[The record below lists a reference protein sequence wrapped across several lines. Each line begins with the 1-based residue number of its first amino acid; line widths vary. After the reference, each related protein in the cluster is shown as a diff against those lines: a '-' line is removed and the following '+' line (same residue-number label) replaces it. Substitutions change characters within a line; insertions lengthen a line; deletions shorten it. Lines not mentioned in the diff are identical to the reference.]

1 MYSVGPKGSSG
12 EMAKVHTGVPC
23 KNPFIYTMDAATGE
37 YYWAKQTGYEGTGTY
52 LDKVETDGKLI
63 PRADMLLME
72 ANKAYFV
79 CPTFSGG
86 RDWPPVAYNPTSKV
100 MFVPAVNLCADMTP
114 VTAEPPVTSYQ
125 VNSVTKLPPGE
136 DMAGRVDAVSIETG
150 DTVWTYK
157 LRAPNYSPTMATGG
171 GLLFTGDQAR
181 YFRAHDQKD
190 GKLLWQVR
198 LPSEVEGH
206 AVTYTANGKQYVAV
220 AAGLGGSGGGHAK
233 ATPDVDFTGG
243 SNALYVFELGE

>member
-1 MYSVGPKGSSG
+1 
-12 EMAKVHTGVPC
+12 
-23 KNPFIYTMDAATGE
+23 MDAATGE
-37 YYWAKQTGYEGTGTY
+37 FLWAKRVGYEQTGTWLG
-52 LDKVETDGKLI
+52 KVESDGKII
-63 PRADMLLME
+63 PNADMLLME
-72 ANKAYFV
+72 ADKAYFV

-86 RDWPPVAYNPTSKV
+86 RDWPPVSYNPDSKV

-114 VTAEPPVTSYQ
+114 VNDPPPVTSYQ

-157 LRAPNYSPTMATGG
+157 LRAPNYSPTMATAGG
-171 GLLFTGDQAR
+171 VVFTGDQAR

-206 AVTYTANGKQYVAV
+206 AVTYTVGDKQYVAV
-220 AAGLGGSGGGHAK
+220 AAGLGGSGGGHART
-233 ATPDVDFTGG
+233 TPDVDFAGG
-243 SNALYVFELGE
+243 SNALYVFQLEE